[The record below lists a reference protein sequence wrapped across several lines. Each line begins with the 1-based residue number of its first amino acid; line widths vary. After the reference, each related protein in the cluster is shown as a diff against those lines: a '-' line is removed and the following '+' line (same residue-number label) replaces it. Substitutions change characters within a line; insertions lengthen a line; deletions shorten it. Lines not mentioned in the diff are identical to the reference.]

1 MQRCCSILL
10 IRTIGDWSVAL
21 EQDTGAST
29 TGWDECEEEHNR
41 EREWLHLVIK
51 QSGAFVWW
59 LRCTNQRAKL
69 FWREFFCT
77 IKSNPIPRKWCFK
90 KASKTVLNSQN
101 LMSGL
106 TKLKTQ
112 QANHKD
118 FVHNKLCTQEDLG
131 WCSTFPWFLSKS
143 TSSKGICWSPY
154 FLSVEPWDAKLS
166 IFLPQQSSLLNMS
179 ETKWKRN
186 RQLLSFLIH

>member
-77 IKSNPIPRKWCFK
+77 IKSNPISRKWCFK

-101 LMSGL
+101 LLSGL

-112 QANHKD
+112 QANHED
-118 FVHNKLCTQEDLG
+118 FVHNKLCTQEDFGVMLHF
-131 WCSTFPWFLSKS
+131 SLIPLKVNLFKRDLLK
-143 TSSKGICWSPY
+143 
-154 FLSVEPWDAKLS
+154 S
-166 IFLPQQSSLLNMS
+166 IFPVCWTVRRKTGYFPTSAKQSS
-179 ETKWKRN
+179 
-186 RQLLSFLIH
+186 